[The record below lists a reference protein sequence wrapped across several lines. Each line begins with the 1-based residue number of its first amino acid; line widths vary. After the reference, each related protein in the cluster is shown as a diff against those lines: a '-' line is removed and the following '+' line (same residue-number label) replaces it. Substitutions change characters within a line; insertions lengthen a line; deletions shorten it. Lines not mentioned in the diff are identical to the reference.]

1 MPYSKKT
8 GSFRVRAFI
17 GFTLS
22 FALLVSAGYFSF
34 RQIDKLAETQRWVS
48 HTHEVQ
54 KVLYELLA
62 SLNDTGSGQRGYAMT
77 GEDSYLTLYRT
88 GRKNVAKSIEDL
100 RFLLKDNDTQT
111 TNLNSLAAL
120 IDLRIAQID
129 EQLKLGTKI
138 QIGSAE
144 DRARVMRAKALMD
157 QIRKAREGMDLHEGI
172 LLIQRE
178 DDAEKATRLTKMI
191 AGIGSGLGFLLLALT
206 FLQLVAENS
215 ARQKSE
221 MALRKSEEWL
231 HTIADNMPALIGY
244 VDTEQRYR
252 FNNRTYEAWH
262 GLTPNQ
268 LHGMS
273 MEEFMGVENYKLVKD
288 HIEKCLGGKRV
299 TFEREMTELK
309 IGRFAQVTYIPHF
322 DGNLHVIGAFVLII
336 DITERKIAEAEA
348 EVARK
353 AAEAASR
360 SKSEFLANMSHE
372 IRTPMNGILGMV
384 DLVGRTS
391 LTDQQQRHIGMIKV
405 SANALLEIIDE
416 ILDVSKI
423 EAGKLELDSHP
434 FSLRDTLETAMTIMS
449 SRAHLKD
456 LELACHIPSD
466 VPDGFTGDP
475 TRLNQIILNLVGNAI
490 KFTEKGE
497 IFMRVAIDSQTEESA
512 CLHFSVK
519 DSGIGVPADKQKIIF
534 DAFTQADSSTTRRFG
549 GTGLGLTICREFVA
563 LMGGK
568 VWVESTPGVGS
579 TFHFT
584 VKLAYAKEP
593 VPSRFMPATVDIAG
607 RPVLVVDDNATNR
620 FILGEMLTSW
630 RMKATIVN
638 DGATALKV
646 LEQAR
651 DEGEPFSVVLVDS
664 DMPGMDGFTL
674 ASRIKEDAA
683 AAGTTVTMLSSAHLS
698 RDVERCR
705 KMGVAYLIKP
715 VAPSTLMDSIVSAM
729 SALTAKTFPKKTIPA
744 GEHSEHVLRVLLAE
758 DNLVNQAVAVGLL
771 ESLGHSTVIAS
782 NGREAVDQYEKGDFD
797 LVLMDIQMPE
807 MDGFA
812 ATAKIRGLQGKDEA
826 RIPIVAMTAHAM
838 KGDRERCIAAGMDD
852 YISKPVNPKDLLH
865 LMMRLNLVNT
875 ALHETQGIPPAP
887 EEKKSKAYGKIDKAA
902 LLDNFK
908 DGEDLLKSIAGVF
921 VEHAPKWMAD
931 IEDAISRRDAAA
943 LMASSHA
950 LKGSV
955 SNFIQAGPYDSA
967 MQLELKGRSGDLS
980 GVEDIFED
988 LRRQIDALCET
999 LSEFHPA

>member
-1 MPYSKKT
+1 M
-8 GSFRVRAFI
+8 RAI
-17 GFTLS
+17 LGFVLS
-22 FALLVSAGYFSF
+22 FVLLISAGYFSF

-77 GEDSYLTLYRT
+77 GEDSYLALYRA
-88 GRKNVAKSIEDL
+88 GRKNVAKSIDDL
-100 RFLLKDNDTQT
+100 RVLLQDNNIQI
-111 TNLNSLAAL
+111 NSLNSLAAL
-120 IDLRIAQID
+120 IDLRIAQIE

-138 QIGSAE
+138 QMGSAE
-144 DRARVMRAKALMD
+144 DRAQVMKAKALMD
-157 QIRKAREGMDLHEGI
+157 QIRKARWEMDLHEGI

-178 DDAEKATRLTKMI
+178 DDAKKATALTKMI
-191 AGIGSGLGFLLLALT
+191 AGIGSGLGFLLLGLT
-206 FLQLVAENS
+206 FLQLVVENS
-215 ARQKSE
+215 ARQTSE
-221 MALRKSEEWL
+221 IALRKSEEWL

-244 VDTEQRYR
+244 VDTDQRYR

-262 GLTPNQ
+262 GLSPKQ
-268 LHGMS
+268 LYGMS
-273 MEEFMGVENYKLVKD
+273 MEEFMGIDNYKLVKE
-288 HIEKCLGGKRV
+288 HIEKCLSGKRV
-299 TFEREMTELK
+299 TFERELTELK
-309 IGRFAQVTYIPHF
+309 MGRFAQVTYIPHL
-322 DGNLHVIGAFVLII
+322 DSNLGVIGAFVLII
-336 DITERKIAEAEA
+336 DITERKKAEAEA
-348 EVARK
+348 ELAMK
-353 AAEAASR
+353 AAETASR

-384 DLVGRTS
+384 DLVARTS
-391 LTDQQQRHIGMIKV
+391 LTDQQQHHIGLIKV

-449 SRAHLKD
+449 SRAHLKN

-466 VPDGFTGDP
+466 VPDGFTGDS

-497 IFMRVAIDSQTEESA
+497 IFTRVAVESQTEEGA
-512 CLHFSVK
+512 TLHFSVK
-519 DSGIGVPADKQKIIF
+519 DSGIGIPADKQKIIF

-549 GTGLGLTICREFVA
+549 GTGLGLTICKEFVT
-563 LMGGK
+563 MMNGK
-568 VWVESTPGVGS
+568 IWVESVPGSGS

-584 VKLAYAKEP
+584 AKLNSAKEP
-593 VPSRFMPATVDIAG
+593 VPSRFIPATVDIAG
-607 RPVLVVDDNATNR
+607 RSVLVVDDNATNR

-638 DGATALKV
+638 DGPTALKV

-651 DEGEPFSVVLVDS
+651 EEGEPFSVVLVDS

-683 AAGTTVTMLSSAHLS
+683 LGGTTVTMLSSAHLS
-698 RDVERCR
+698 RDVDRCR

-729 SALTAKTFPKKTIPA
+729 SALTAKTFPKKAIPA
-744 GEHSEHVLRVLLAE
+744 EHTDRVLRILLAE

-771 ESLGHSTVIAS
+771 EGLGHSVVIAS
-782 NGREAVDQYEKGDFD
+782 NGREAVSQWEKERFD

-807 MDGFA
+807 MDGFE
-812 ATAKIRGLQGKDEA
+812 ATAKIRALQNKNET
-826 RIPIVAMTAHAM
+826 RLPIVAMTAHAM
-838 KGDRERCIAAGMDD
+838 KGDRERCISAGMDD
-852 YISKPVNPKDLLH
+852 YVSKPVNARDLLH
-865 LMMRLNLVNT
+865 MTMRLNLVKAPNETRPIALPEIEEQKPRT
-875 ALHETQGIPPAP
+875 A
-887 EEKKSKAYGKIDKAA
+887 GKIDKAA
-902 LLDNFK
+902 LMENFK

-931 IEDAISRRDAAA
+931 IQDAITRRDAKA
-943 LMASSHA
+943 LMASAHT

-955 SNFIQAGPYDSA
+955 SNFIQEGPYDSA
-967 MQLELKGRSGDLS
+967 MQLELKGRSGEWS
-980 GVEDIFED
+980 GVEDVFED
-988 LRRQIDALCET
+988 LRGQIHALCET
-999 LSEFHPA
+999 LSEFHPV